1 MISVKKFL
9 PESNDP
15 LAITE
20 GFQLAIDL
28 ASKESD
34 DGVVIVPPGKYSVC
48 MLRLRSRVTLH
59 LCPGAVLIACPDLDL
74 YPQLP
79 RGHNKDRQPFH
90 LIYAEDCE
98 DICISGQGVID
109 GNGPAFWSGLV
120 YPDMPWIKANP
131 RRISPLIE
139 IRNCRNVVLK
149 DFTINDSPGWTV
161 HPFNCDHVRIE
172 GVTINNHM
180 YGPNTDGIDINGCRY
195 VFLSNCR
202 IHGCDDNI
210 IIKATPDARASEYIT
225 ITNCV
230 LESNC
235 AAIGLGAETTSGIRH
250 VTVSNCT
257 VINAIRVIQIILWSG
272 GTVENIAISNI
283 TGRALTPIG
292 TDRVIHFDIQNFDQ
306 STKTDVP
313 PERSGVLRNVVV
325 SNVICETR
333 GRILLTAREGA
344 RMENITLRDIQL
356 IYPEVEDPAVSIP
369 KSRSN
374 QLSNF
379 NPEARVARAAV
390 VADNISNL
398 VLDNISTTWPADP
411 AVPMHALWARKVSR
425 SRVNCPGLTSSQP
438 GIAPFELIDSEIV
451 TA

>member
-1 MISVKKFL
+1 MISVKNYL
-9 PESNDP
+9 PDSTDP
-15 LAITE
+15 AQVTQA
-20 GFQLAIDL
+20 FQRAIDT
-28 ASKESD
+28 ASTESD
-34 DGVVIVPPGKYSVC
+34 DGVVMVPPGNYTIS
-48 MLRLRSRVTLH
+48 MIRLHSRVTLH
-59 LCPGAVLIACPDLDL
+59 LCPGAVLTACPDLDI
-74 YPQLP
+74 YPNLP
-79 RGHNKDRQPFH
+79 RGHNKDRQPYH
-90 LIYAEDCE
+90 LIFAEDCD

-131 RRISPLIE
+131 RRISPLVE

-149 DFTINDSPGWTV
+149 DFTINNSPGWTV
-161 HPFNCDHVRIE
+161 HPYNCDHVRIE
-172 GVTINNHM
+172 GITINNHM

-257 VINAIRVIQIILWSG
+257 VINAIRVIQIILWGG

-283 TGRALTPIG
+283 SGRALTPIG

-306 STKTDVP
+306 NTKTEVP
-313 PERSGVLRNVVV
+313 PERSGVLRNVII

-356 IYPEVEDPAVSIP
+356 IYPEVEDPAVTIP

-390 VADNISNL
+390 VADNIANL
-398 VLDNISTTWPADP
+398 ALENISTTWLNSPT
-411 AVPMHALWARKVSR
+411 VPMHAFWGRKIR
-425 SRVNCPGLTSSQP
+425 KGRLHCPALTPSQP
-438 GIAPFELIDSEIV
+438 GVAPYEMTDCDIQFL
-451 TA
+451 